1 MCCKLKSICI
11 YQCCPKRS
19 SDSLSGSHPSDM
31 LQPENG
37 VTIAIVV
44 RENSLVKDERVSSS
58 QLVMLELEE
67 AFKRLSCTIP
77 PKFLMGP
84 CIVHKEADLFKETR
98 QLQWT

>member
-19 SDSLSGSHPSDM
+19 SDSLLGSHPSDM

-58 QLVMLELEE
+58 QQVMLKLEE

-77 PKFLMGP
+77 PKIPHGAM
-84 CIVHKEADLFKETR
+84 HSS
-98 QLQWT
+98 